1 MQPKSAVIMSGGLT
15 NSYTN
20 SQTFTV
26 LGYAKTLITLKN
38 MGGGSGIT
46 YQVQANPN
54 INDTLA
60 PWLTLLSGT
69 TITSGTVVTHKVT
82 DPWYAVRVQ
91 AKNTQSNWSGSVIV
105 WVNGDPR

>member
-1 MQPKSAVIMSGGLT
+1 MQPKSAVLMSGGLT
-15 NSYTN
+15 NSYAN

-26 LGYAKTLITLKN
+26 LGYAKTLITIKN

-54 INDTLA
+54 IGDGLA

-69 TITSGTVVTHKVT
+69 TLTSGSVVTHKIT
-82 DPWYAVRVQ
+82 DPWYAIRVQ
-91 AKNTQSNWSGSVIV
+91 AKNTQTDLSGSVIV